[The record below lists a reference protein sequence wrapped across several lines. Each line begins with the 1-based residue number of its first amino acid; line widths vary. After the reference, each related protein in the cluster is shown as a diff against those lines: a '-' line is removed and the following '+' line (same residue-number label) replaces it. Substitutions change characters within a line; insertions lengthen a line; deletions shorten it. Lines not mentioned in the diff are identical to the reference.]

1 MITPESPVPETP
13 QEESSLPPFV
23 QTPNVGGLEMD
34 EIEPAE
40 PWRPLVVPAIVV
52 VVGLAIA
59 WALFA
64 HFGRS
69 KPDASATLLRQ
80 YVYPVL
86 VDSGESPQGPG
97 MPGTLPEQNETVVLV
112 QARVTN
118 ISEQPLTIF
127 DLVSDVKLDGEA
139 FGSQSS
145 AALPADVDRFMQR
158 FPELASMNMPPLM
171 RHTVIAPGGSA
182 EGLMV
187 FAYPWTKNQWSHH
200 KDAHIIVSFERGR
213 SVMLPL
219 Q

>member
-1 MITPESPVPETP
+1 MNTPLSPNTP
-13 QEESSLPPFV
+13 DSPKTPDLTSL
-23 QTPNVGGLEMD
+23 NVGALEMD

-69 KPDASATLLRQ
+69 KPDASGMVLRQ
-80 YVYPVL
+80 LDYPVQ

-97 MPGTLPEQNETVVLV
+97 MPGAVAEQDETVILV

-118 ISEQPLTIF
+118 ISKEPLTIF
-127 DLVSDVKLDGEA
+127 DLVSDVKLAGQ
-139 FGSQSS
+139 GTGNQSS
-145 AALPADVDRFMQR
+145 AALPEDIDRFMQR
-158 FPELASMNMPPLM
+158 FPDLTTMREPPLT
-171 RHTVIAPGGSA
+171 RHTIIAPGSSA

-187 FAYPWTKNQWSHH
+187 FAYPWTKAQWSQH
-200 KDAHIIVSFERGR
+200 KDAHVIVSFQRGR
-213 SVMLPL
+213 SLILPL

>member
-1 MITPESPVPETP
+1 MS
-13 QEESSLPPFV
+13 
-23 QTPNVGGLEMD
+23 
-34 EIEPAE
+34 
-40 PWRPLVVPAIVV
+40 
-52 VVGLAIA
+52 
-59 WALFA
+59 
-64 HFGRS
+64 
-69 KPDASATLLRQ
+69 
-80 YVYPVL
+80 
-86 VDSGESPQGPG
+86 
-97 MPGTLPEQNETVVLV
+97 GTLPEQNETVVLV